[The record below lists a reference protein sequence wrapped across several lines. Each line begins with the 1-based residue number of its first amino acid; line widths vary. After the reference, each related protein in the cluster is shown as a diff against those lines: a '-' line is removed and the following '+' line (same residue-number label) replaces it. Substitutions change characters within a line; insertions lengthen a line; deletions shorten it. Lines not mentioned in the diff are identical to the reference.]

1 MLEERRRPIRAS
13 LTVSCSPCLLL
24 KPGEDEE
31 DEELRGDDVR
41 VGVQGEDRGEEGERG
56 EDTGEEG
63 ERGEESLDSV
73 MSLRDLNLIRHA
85 ENIRRLK

>member
-31 DEELRGDDVR
+31 DEELRGDEVR
-41 VGVQGEDRGEEGERG
+41 VGVQGEDR
-56 EDTGEEG
+56 GEEG

>member
-1 MLEERRRPIRAS
+1 MLEERRRPITAS
-13 LTVSCSPCLLL
+13 LTVSSSPCLLL

-31 DEELRGDDVR
+31 DEELRGDEVR
-41 VGVQGEDRGEEGERG
+41 VGVQGEDR
-56 EDTGEEG
+56 GEEG

>member
-13 LTVSCSPCLLL
+13 LTVSSSPCLLL

-31 DEELRGDDVR
+31 DEELRGDEVR

-56 EDTGEEG
+56 E
-63 ERGEESLDSV
+63 ESLDSM

>member
-13 LTVSCSPCLLL
+13 LTVSSSPCLLL

-31 DEELRGDDVR
+31 DEELRGDEVR
-41 VGVQGEDRGEEGERG
+41 VGVQGEDR
-56 EDTGEEG
+56 GEEG

>member
-13 LTVSCSPCLLL
+13 LTVSSSPCLLL

-31 DEELRGDDVR
+31 DEELRGDEVR
-41 VGVQGEDRGEEGERG
+41 VGVQGED
-56 EDTGEEG
+56 TGEEG
-63 ERGEESLDSV
+63 DRGEESLDSV